1 LSSGA
6 IDPVLLRLV
15 ALEKKNGKP
24 LDHARSAFPSVSDE
38 DLVLQA
44 EAGSRGAVT
53 LLFDRYS
60 AQIFNVGLRILR
72 DRGEAEDLVQ
82 EVFLGLLHKVKGF
95 DPEKG
100 CGRTWILQIAYRRAF
115 DRRDYLTRRSFYN
128 GADAD
133 QLKNVLTNSS
143 KLEEQV
149 ANSVTTEQ
157 LRSTFA
163 ALSKNQRR
171 TLQLFFFDGLT
182 LREISERTGESLEN
196 ARHFYYRGLERLRNS
211 VANGNRK

>member
-1 LSSGA
+1 
-6 IDPVLLRLV
+6 V
-15 ALEKKNGKP
+15 ALEKENGKP
-24 LDHARSAFPSVSDE
+24 LDHTRSAFPSASDE

-60 AQIFNVGLRILR
+60 AQIFSVGLRVLR

-82 EVFLGLLHKVKGF
+82 EVFMGLLHKVKGF
-95 DPEKG
+95 DPQKG

-133 QLKNVLTNSS
+133 QLKNVLSNSS

-163 ALSKNQRR
+163 MLSENQRR

-182 LREISERTGESLEN
+182 LREISERTGESLKN